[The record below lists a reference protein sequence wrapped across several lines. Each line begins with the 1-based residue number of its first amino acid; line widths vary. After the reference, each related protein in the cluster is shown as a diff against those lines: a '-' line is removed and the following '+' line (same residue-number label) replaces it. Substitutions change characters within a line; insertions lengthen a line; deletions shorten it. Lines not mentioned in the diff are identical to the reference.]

1 MKKKL
6 QIAVLMG
13 GPSSEHEV
21 SLKTGAMVLKNLD
34 SEKFSGFPV
43 KIEKNGT
50 WPITLKELKDRTD
63 VAFIALHGTY
73 GEDGQIQ
80 TILETFKI
88 PYTGS
93 GPIASALAMNKQKT
107 AALLSQN
114 GLLTP
119 ESILVKKEDSY
130 APWAIAKNFALSPLI
145 IKPADQGSSVGITLV
160 TVKNKIKPA
169 LHEAFNYSDFALAQK
184 FIKGKEV
191 TCGVLEINDVPLPLV
206 PTEIIPKKSLLF
218 DYIAKYEIG
227 GSEELTPPNLS
238 KDLIKKIQMIALK
251 SHKLLGCSGM
261 SRTDM
266 ILGEDGNIYILEL
279 NTIPGLTES
288 SLLPQQ
294 AAAMG
299 IKFPQLLELIIKS
312 AHGTKRN

>member
-1 MKKKL
+1 MERKL
-6 QIAVLMG
+6 RVAILMG
-13 GPSSEHEV
+13 GPTSEHEI
-21 SLKTGAMVLKNLD
+21 SLRSGEMVLKNLN
-34 SEKFSGFPV
+34 SEKFRSFPV
-43 KIEKNGT
+43 KIEKDGT
-50 WPITLKELKDRTD
+50 WPITLEELKDGAD
-63 VAFIALHGTY
+63 VAFIAMHGTY
-73 GEDGQIQ
+73 GEDGKIQ

-93 GPIASALAMNKQKT
+93 DPIASALAMNKQKT
-107 AALLSQN
+107 AVLLSQN

-119 ESILVKKEDSY
+119 ESILVKKEDPY
-130 APWAIAKNFALSPLI
+130 ATWAIAKNFALSPLV
-145 IKPADQGSSVGITLV
+145 IKPADQGSSIGITLV

-169 LHEAFNYSDFALAQK
+169 LREAFNYSDFALAQR

-191 TCGVLEINDVPLPLV
+191 TCGVLEINSVPVPLV
-206 PTEIIPKKSLLF
+206 PTEIVPKKGLLF
-218 DYIAKYEIG
+218 NYAAKYEIG
-227 GSEELTPPNLS
+227 GSEELTPPNLP

-251 SHKLLGCSGM
+251 AHKLLGCSGI

-266 ILGEDGNIYILEL
+266 ILGEDGNIYVLEL
-279 NTIPGLTES
+279 NTIPGLTET

-312 AHGTKRN
+312 AWSQKK